1 VPTRAETLDAVEG
14 LAEWGLDL
22 LVFFQKNVH
31 HFVAMKASELGQ
43 ELLTPAMVQA
53 DKKAC
58 PASPAAATTAI
69 SPPHAYNLPQSLLS
83 LPPSSPLC
91 QRLPM
96 VRRLCSVCGICVGVC
111 GVCVGACGACGVA

>member
-1 VPTRAETLDAVEG
+1 
-14 LAEWGLDL
+14 LA
-22 LVFFQKNVH
+22 
-31 HFVAMKASELGQ
+31 Q

-69 SPPHAYNLPQSLLS
+69 SPPHAYNLPQSLLA

-96 VRRLCSVCGICVGVC
+96 VPPTSFSIQLC
-111 GVCVGACGACGVA
+111 GVPVCVRASVVLSLRSRND